1 MFPIIAA
8 RAAALEAPHAET
20 KPSRPHAV
28 LRRCRLRALALAC
41 ACALTALPPL
51 PAGANSG
58 GEVGKD
64 DFGNP
69 AYIGSTTGSG
79 GHVIIDGGFDGSVY
93 GGYTDAKDVNAD
105 TNTVIM
111 TGGTVAGDVIGGYA
125 ANGGDVRNSTVII
138 SGGTVRGNVF
148 GGKIDSTKLDKITV
162 ILSGSPDLS
171 RCEIHG
177 HYSDNGANVSDTFLI
192 VRTSG
197 LTAKQL
203 SGFSQLI
210 FQLPATFRVDQ
221 PALTLTDSWTALF
234 GVEFSLAMRGMSGAG
249 RALGVGDKVVILYNG
264 NGLITASL
272 TITTP
277 NLANVQRGVS
287 VTHDL
292 VIQTDATSIYAQ
304 VTSARFNPQTKALS
318 EGHVSGTTLA
328 LQGADLAAG
337 KGMEAAGRA
346 VRASLAG
353 GGKGVAAFGAL
364 SGGWSRY
371 NTGSHIDVSGFSLLT
386 GLAWGADSVLGQFTT
401 GLFFEY
407 GSAASGTYNSFSN
420 AASVSGD
427 GSSWYMGA
435 GLLARMDFTDCGP
448 GNFYAEASG
457 RAGALNNSYRN
468 DDLRDGDGRR
478 AEFNTSTPYIS
489 LHAGLGYIWNLTDAL
504 SLDLSAK
511 YFWTWQDSTDPDL
524 STGETLHFDAVNS
537 HRLRLGGRL
546 TYAVNEHVSP
556 YVGAAW
562 EHEFDGTARATTLG
576 YTLDAPSLKGD
587 TGIGELGLSWTPSAT
602 TPLTVD
608 LSVQGYTGIRQGYTG
623 SLMAKWEF

>member
-1 MFPIIAA
+1 MLKQS
-8 RAAALEAPHAET
+8 RHALTCLA
-20 KPSRPHAV
+20 KRYRAV

-346 VRASLAG
+346 VRASPAE

-407 GSAASGTYNSFSN
+407 GSAASTTYNSFSN
-420 AASVSGD
+420 AASVTGD
-427 GSSWYMGA
+427 GSTWYMA
-435 GLLARMDFTDCGP
+435 AACW
-448 GNFYAEASG
+448 
-457 RAGALNNSYRN
+457 RAWTSRTA
-468 DDLRDGDGRR
+468 
-478 AEFNTSTPYIS
+478 APATSTPRPR
-489 LHAGLGYIWNLTDAL
+489 A
-504 SLDLSAK
+504 
-511 YFWTWQDSTDPDL
+511 
-524 STGETLHFDAVNS
+524 
-537 HRLRLGGRL
+537 
-546 TYAVNEHVSP
+546 
-556 YVGAAW
+556 
-562 EHEFDGTARATTLG
+562 ARA
-576 YTLDAPSLKGD
+576 
-587 TGIGELGLSWTPSAT
+587 
-602 TPLTVD
+602 
-608 LSVQGYTGIRQGYTG
+608 R
-623 SLMAKWEF
+623 